1 MVENEDTIKNNVVA
15 QIVKYQQLI
24 KNKNAELDK
33 VTKDLNDEGLN
44 DTKYNKLVE
53 SLTKITGDLSH
64 LNKTCEY
71 LVDIFTAQTGK
82 EELEK
87 SKHEYE
93 TKRNQNNK
101 NIAYMTSA
109 NKTMEEQKDI
119 KANLTEM
126 KQFMQINKEQI
137 EAQTQQNAEYN
148 AMIDSI
154 NMELKKLNI
163 QPSNTQPD
171 SYKKKYLKYKQKY
184 LLLKKK

>member
-1 MVENEDTIKNNVVA
+1 
-15 QIVKYQQLI
+15 
-24 KNKNAELDK
+24 
-33 VTKDLNDEGLN
+33 
-44 DTKYNKLVE
+44 
-53 SLTKITGDLSH
+53 
-64 LNKTCEY
+64 
-71 LVDIFTAQTGK
+71 
-82 EELEK
+82 
-87 SKHEYE
+87 
-93 TKRNQNNK
+93 
-101 NIAYMTSA
+101 
-109 NKTMEEQKDI
+109 
-119 KANLTEM
+119 M